1 MKKYQNL
8 LMLAAVVLLVILPL
22 MIVEKPESEPGQ
34 KEVEIFKGADDQ
46 AKDLVGNIQ
55 PDYKPWFEPLLQPP
69 SDEIASLL
77 FALQAALG
85 AGFLGYWLGSSV
97 TKAKEK
103 RIS

>member
-1 MKKYQNL
+1 MKRYQNL
-8 LMLAAVVLLVILPL
+8 LLLMAVVLLVALPL
-22 MIVEKPESEPGQ
+22 MFISKPEPEPGQ

-46 AKDLVGNIQ
+46 AKDEISKIQ
-55 PDYKPWFEPLLQPP
+55 PDYKPWFEPLLEPP
-69 SDEIASLL
+69 SGEVASML

-103 RIS
+103 RSS